1 MPEELE
7 DVYSKDDTIFF
18 FCDVTTQSVRDLC
31 RELHRLSR
39 KHETI
44 KVHIRSDGGY
54 EGCVIEFRE

>member
-1 MPEELE
+1 MPDELE

-39 KHETI
+39 KHDTI
-44 KVHIRSDGGY
+44 RLNIRSDGGY
-54 EGCVIEFRE
+54 EGL